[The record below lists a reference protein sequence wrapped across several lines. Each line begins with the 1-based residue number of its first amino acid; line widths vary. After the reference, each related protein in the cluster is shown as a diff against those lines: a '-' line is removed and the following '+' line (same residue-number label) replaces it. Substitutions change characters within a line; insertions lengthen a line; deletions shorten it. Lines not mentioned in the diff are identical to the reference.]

1 MRKIVVGGD
10 DYASFETFDEIDER
24 NEIADEWAEVSTV
37 KTELFWP
44 APDAS
49 AGPIPTIEQK

>member
-1 MRKIVVGGD
+1 MRKIVIGGD
-10 DYASFETFDEIDER
+10 YAALETFEDADER

-44 APDAS
+44 APDAA
-49 AGPIPTIEQK
+49 AGPIPTVERK